1 MSLESVDVAVTNL
14 AESSTVGKKP
24 CEVVPP
30 KPTLERV
37 YDTSHPSIGTAI
49 VFNQVEFD
57 DKYLSTRDG
66 SIQDVLALAKVLTS
80 LDFKFSSH
88 DNLTIK
94 GIQTVIGKGTTRDFF
109 LKNINK
115 HSFLLFSC

>member
-1 MSLESVDVAVTNL
+1 MSLESVDAVVTNL
-14 AESSTVGKKP
+14 AENVAVGKKP
-24 CEVVPP
+24 CEVVPS
-30 KPTLERV
+30 KPTKERV
-37 YDTSHPSIGTAI
+37 YDTSHHSLGTAI

-57 DKYLSTRDG
+57 DKYLDTRDG
-66 SIQDVLALAKVLTS
+66 SMKDVLALAKVLTT

-109 LKNINK
+109 LLKN
-115 HSFLLFSC
+115 FF